1 MTETASIEELELEQE
16 LSDDIRIQ
24 RISVPGGWIYLTYVR
39 RTENGVTY
47 TSAITSTYVPGRR

>member
-1 MTETASIEELELEQE
+1 MTKPANIEELELEQE
-16 LSDDIRIQ
+16 LSDDIHIQ

-39 RTENGVTY
+39 RTENGKTY